1 MIIYI
6 DNEFKCHLTN
16 DGTMTEVE
24 TTFFDNKCDSFIE
37 GYRYVPA
44 GEIWVREDNVEFKG
58 EMIAPWRN
66 YSILAELQEQYEEIL
81 AEAQAAYENGVNS
94 I

>member
-1 MIIYI
+1 MTIYI

-16 DGTMTEVE
+16 DGTMTEIE
-24 TTFFDNKCDSFIE
+24 TSFFNEKCDAFVE

-44 GEIWVREDNVEFKG
+44 GETWVREDGVPFTG

-66 YSILAELQEQYEEIL
+66 YDILAELQEQYDEIL
-81 AEAQAAYENGVNS
+81 AEAQIAYENGVNS

>member
-24 TTFFDNKCDSFIE
+24 INFFNEKCDAFIE

-44 GEIWVREDNVEFKG
+44 GETWVREDGMEFTG
-58 EMIAPWRN
+58 EMISPWRN
-66 YSILAELQEQYEEIL
+66 YSILAEFQKQYEKTL
-81 AEAQAAYENGVNS
+81 NEAQEAYENGVNA

>member
-1 MIIYI
+1 MKIYI

-16 DGTMTEVE
+16 DGAMTEVE

-66 YSILAELQEQYEEIL
+66 YSILAEFQEQYDEIL

>member
-1 MIIYI
+1 MKIYI
-6 DNEFKCHLTN
+6 DNEFKCYLTN
-16 DGTMTEVE
+16 DGTMKEVE
-24 TTFFDNKCDSFIE
+24 TNFFDSKCDAFIE

-44 GEIWVREDNVEFKG
+44 DETWVREDGVEFKG

-66 YSILAELQEQYEEIL
+66 YSILAELQKQYEEIL

>member
-1 MIIYI
+1 MKIYI

-16 DGTMTEVE
+16 DGTMVEVE
-24 TTFFDNKCDSFIE
+24 TNFFDNKCDAFVE

-44 GEIWVREDNVEFKG
+44 GEIWVREDGVEFKG

-66 YSILAELQEQYEEIL
+66 YSILAELQEQYDEIL